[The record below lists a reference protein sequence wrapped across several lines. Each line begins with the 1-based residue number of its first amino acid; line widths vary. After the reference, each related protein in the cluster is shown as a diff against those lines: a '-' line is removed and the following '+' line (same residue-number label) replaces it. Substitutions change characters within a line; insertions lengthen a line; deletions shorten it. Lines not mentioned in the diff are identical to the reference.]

1 MRNSIVRQIYE
12 YTLWK
17 SDWLSA
23 QSYDESLPLPLA

>member
-23 QSYDESLPLPLA
+23 QSYESLPLPLA